1 MITCSVQETP
11 NDVTHYTIDT
21 GKMLSISE
29 MGNGWAPVVIN
40 SQEEY
45 DFLRQGQKT
54 IRNSVPYWINGSTNA
69 QQQFGLEHY
78 RSNYTDYVAND
89 SGMIQ

>member
-1 MITCSVQETP
+1 MSTCSVQEIP
-11 NDVTHYTIDT
+11 NDVIYYTIDT
-21 GKMLSISE
+21 DKMLSISE

-54 IRNSVPYWINGSTNA
+54 LRNSVPYWINGSTNV
-69 QQQFGLEHY
+69 QQQLGLEFL
-78 RSNYTDYVAND
+78 NYSDYIAND

>member
-1 MITCSVQETP
+1 MRTFSVQEIP
-11 NDVTHYTIDT
+11 NDVKHNTIDT
-21 GKMLSISE
+21 DKMLTISE

-45 DFLRQGQKT
+45 DFLREGQKT
-54 IRNSVPYWINGSTNA
+54 LRNSVPYWINGSTNV
-69 QQQFGLEHY
+69 QQQLGLEHL
-78 RSNYTDYVAND
+78 NYSDYIVND